1 VIETQDAD
9 VGLPE
14 ILGGYDMFN
23 YTHLLVKSW
32 QLVTAVRDE
41 DNGLTLCERLS
52 QGYDHTH
59 SDVTFKVLLWRFPQ
73 NLIDMRCLCICRAH
87 KEKAFLGAA
96 PSISNHP
103 EKAMHR

>member
-1 VIETQDAD
+1 VTETQDVD

-14 ILGGYDMFN
+14 ILGGYDVFN

-32 QLVTAVRDE
+32 QIVTDVRDE

-59 SDVTFKVLLWRFPQ
+59 FDVTFKLSWWRF
-73 NLIDMRCLCICRAH
+73 H
-87 KEKAFLGAA
+87 K
-96 PSISNHP
+96 IS
-103 EKAMHR
+103 

>member
-1 VIETQDAD
+1 MQMLVCLKFWVDI
-9 VGLPE
+9 
-14 ILGGYDMFN
+14 ICFN

-32 QLVTAVRDE
+32 QFVTAVRDE

-73 NLIDMRCLCICRAH
+73 NLIDMRCLCICRAR
-87 KEKAFLGAA
+87 KEKAFPGAA